1 MDEYT
6 GLAKWGLLW
15 VLAGAVLWGLLKASA
30 RTSSAPSPVREEGE
44 AQHEQGPPGLFEG
57 LVFPGQPI
65 IAHAIETLK
74 TTFDA
79 TGPRCP
85 VGDQPTFYIFLTAL
99 VEEAYRQTFRDD
111 LGLDSGNHE
120 AFANSLF
127 GAADEDYE
135 RRFGPWKP
143 EDEEDTSEDFF
154 DAVASASLDAEGM
167 WFDYAEE
174 RDRGGTDGAWTRML
188 RRQHMSEYGGELD
201 EEAAGLIAG
210 RIATLRQ
217 QNEPPEQGVSPSDRA
232 Y

>member
-30 RTSSAPSPVREEGE
+30 RTSSAPSPVREARE
-44 AQHEQGPPGLFEG
+44 AEPEPAPLGLSEG

-79 TGPRCP
+79 VGPRRP
-85 VGDQPTFYIFLTAL
+85 AGEQPTFYIYLTAL

-120 AFANSLF
+120 AFTNSLS
-127 GAADEDYE
+127 GAADQDYA
-135 RRFGPWKP
+135 RRFGPWQP
-143 EDEEDTSEDFF
+143 EDDDDLSEDFF
-154 DAVASASLDAEGM
+154 DAVASASLDVDGM
-167 WFDYAEE
+167 CSTMPKSEIGEALMV
-174 RDRGGTDGAWTRML
+174 RGPGCSVASTCPSMGTNWTRKP
-188 RRQHMSEYGGELD
+188 Q
-201 EEAAGLIAG
+201 A
-210 RIATLRQ
+210 
-217 QNEPPEQGVSPSDRA
+217 
-232 Y
+232 

>member
-15 VLAGAVLWGLLKASA
+15 ALAGAVLWGLLRASA
-30 RTSSAPSPVREEGE
+30 RTPNAPSPVRDERE
-44 AQHEQGPPGLFEG
+44 AEHEKSTPSLFEG

-65 IAHAIETLK
+65 VAHAIETLK

-79 TGPRCP
+79 VGPRRP
-85 VGDQPTFYIFLTAL
+85 AGEQPAFHICLTAL

-120 AFANSLF
+120 AFTNSLF
-127 GAADEDYE
+127 GAADEDYA
-135 RRFGPWKP
+135 RRFGPWQP
-143 EDEEDTSEDFF
+143 EDEDDLSENFF
-154 DAVASASLDAEGM
+154 DAVASASLDVDGM

-174 RDRGGTDGAWTRML
+174 RDRGGADGAWTRML
-188 RRQHMSEYGGELD
+188 RRQHISEYGDELD
-201 EEAAGLIAG
+201 EEAAGLIAD

-217 QNEPPEQGVSPSDRA
+217 
-232 Y
+232 